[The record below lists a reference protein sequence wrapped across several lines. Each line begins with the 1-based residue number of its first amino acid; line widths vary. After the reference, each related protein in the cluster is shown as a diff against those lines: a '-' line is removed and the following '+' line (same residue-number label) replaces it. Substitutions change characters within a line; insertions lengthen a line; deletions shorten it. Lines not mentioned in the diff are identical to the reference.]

1 MPPGAGPPNRSKRTS
16 TRFVSALSL
25 CTSSTLLLEKYFTPA
40 PTAPATEALRRLL
53 PKILGAAAD
62 GAGNLGI
69 ELARA
74 VKVWK
79 PPLTAPDTVTLST
92 LLPLKNCSLRSGPCP
107 PMH

>member
-53 PKILGAAAD
+53 PKNPGC
-62 GAGNLGI
+62 
-69 ELARA
+69 R
-74 VKVWK
+74 
-79 PPLTAPDTVTLST
+79 
-92 LLPLKNCSLRSGPCP
+92 R
-107 PMH
+107 